1 LPVAL
6 SKCPSVRILIVPV
19 NLGVRR
25 ADRPTDVPR
34 EALAGRQVV
43 PVLVAALDVRVRVA
57 RRVRV
62 ATVSRADL
70 AVTVSRADLAV
81 TVSRAGSV
89 EMAMVMTVDRVL
101 VGMTVDRVLVGM
113 TVGPVAT
120 VSLAVLDVM
129 AMARIAPA
137 VMARVRVARRVLDV
151 MVMVRIVPVVM
162 ARVLVVRRV
171 RVATVSRAVLDAT
184 VMVRI
189 VPVVMARARVGRR
202 VRVATVSRADLAVT
216 VSRADLAVTVSRAG
230 SVAMTTSVVVVT
242 SCVGRVSPGTKR
254 NVVAWRCAPRVVEA
268 PARISSR
275 RAKSA
280 WPNNGSMKVRSMPP
294 SCATPPR
301 RQPSARL
308 ARPARM
314 ANSIPR

>member
-34 EALAGRQVV
+34 EALVGRQVV

-62 ATVSRADL
+62 ATVSRA
-70 AVTVSRADLAV
+70 
-81 TVSRAGSV
+81 GSV

-101 VGMTVDRVLVGM
+101 VEM

-120 VSLAVLDVM
+120 VSRAVLDVM
-129 AMARIAPA
+129 A
-137 VMARVRVARRVLDV
+137 
-151 MVMVRIVPVVM
+151 MVRIVPVVM
-162 ARVLVVRRV
+162 ARVRVARRVRVAMVSRADHAVMVSRADHVVRVMIVDLVATVSRAVVVAMVMVRIVRVVMARVRVVRRV
-171 RVATVSRAVLDAT
+171 RVAR
-184 VMVRI
+184 
-189 VPVVMARARVGRR
+189 
-202 VRVATVSRADLAVT
+202 VSRADLAVT
-216 VSRADLAVTVSRAG
+216 TTVA
-230 SVAMTTSVVVVT
+230 VVT
-242 SCVGRVSPGTKR
+242 SFVGRVSPATKP
-254 NVVAWRCAPRVVEA
+254 NVDAWRCAPKVAA
-268 PARISSR
+268 PLARISSR

-280 WPNNGSMKVRSMPP
+280 CPNNGSTKVRWTRSN
-294 SCATPPR
+294 CVTPPKR
-301 RQPSARL
+301 RPSAL
-308 ARPARM
+308 LGKPARM

>member
-1 LPVAL
+1 M
-6 SKCPSVRILIVPV
+6 
-19 NLGVRR
+19 
-25 ADRPTDVPR
+25 DVPR

-70 AVTVSRADLAV
+70 AVTASRADLAV
-81 TVSRAGSV
+81 TASPADLAATVSRAGSV

-101 VGMTVDRVLVGM
+101 VEM

-120 VSLAVLDVM
+120 VSRAVLDVM

-137 VMARVRVARRVLDV
+137 VMARVRVARRVRVATVSRADLVATVSRAVLDVMVMVRIAPAVMARVRVVRRVLDV
-151 MVMVRIVPVVM
+151 MVMVRIVP
-162 ARVLVVRRV
+162 A
-171 RVATVSRAVLDAT
+171 
-184 VMVRI
+184 
-189 VPVVMARARVGRR
+189 VMARAQVVRR
-202 VRVATVSRADLAVT
+202 ARVATVSRADLAVT
-216 VSRADLAVTVSRAG
+216 VSRADLVATVIRAG
-230 SVAMTTSVVVVT
+230 SVVMTTTVVVVT

>member
-34 EALAGRQVV
+34 EALVGRQVV

-70 AVTVSRADLAV
+70 AVTVSRA
-81 TVSRAGSV
+81 GSV

-101 VGMTVDRVLVGM
+101 VEM

-120 VSLAVLDVM
+120 VSRAVLDVM

-137 VMARVRVARRVLDV
+137 VMARVRVARRVRVATVSRADLVATVSRAVLDVMVMVRIAPAVMARVRVVRRVLDV
-151 MVMVRIVPVVM
+151 MVMVRIVP
-162 ARVLVVRRV
+162 A
-171 RVATVSRAVLDAT
+171 
-184 VMVRI
+184 
-189 VPVVMARARVGRR
+189 VMARARVVRR
-202 VRVATVSRADLAVT
+202 ARVATVSRADLAVT
-216 VSRADLAVTVSRAG
+216 VSRADLVATVIRAG
-230 SVAMTTSVVVVT
+230 SVVMTTTVVVVT

>member
-1 LPVAL
+1 MPVAL

-43 PVLVAALDVRVRVA
+43 PVLVAALDVRVRVV

-70 AVTVSRADLAV
+70 AATVSRADLAA

-101 VGMTVDRVLVGM
+101 VEM

-120 VSLAVLDVM
+120 VSRAVLDVM
-129 AMARIAPA
+129 AMVRIVPA
-137 VMARVRVARRVLDV
+137 VMARVRVVRRVLDV

-162 ARVLVVRRV
+162 ARALVVRRV
-171 RVATVSRAVLDAT
+171 RVATV
-184 VMVRI
+184 I
-189 VPVVMARARVGRR
+189 
-202 VRVATVSRADLAVT
+202 RADLAVT
-216 VSRADLAVTVSRAG
+216 VIRAG
-230 SVAMTTSVVVVT
+230 SVVMTTTVVVVT

-280 WPNNGSMKVRSMPP
+280 WPSNGSMKVRSMPP

>member
-81 TVSRAGSV
+81 TVSRADLAVTVSRAVSV

-101 VGMTVDRVLVGM
+101 VEM

-120 VSLAVLDVM
+120 VSRADL
-129 AMARIAPA
+129 
-137 VMARVRVARRVLDV
+137 VATVSRAVLDV

-162 ARVLVVRRV
+162 ARVRVVRRV
-171 RVATVSRAVLDAT
+171 RVAM

-189 VPVVMARARVGRR
+189 VPVVMARVLVGRR
-202 VRVATVSRADLAVT
+202 VRVATVSRAVR
-216 VSRADLAVTVSRAG
+216 VVMVIRADLAVTVSRAG
-230 SVAMTTSVVVVT
+230 SVVMTTTVVVVT
-242 SCVGRVSPGTKR
+242 SCVGRVSPVTKR